1 MATLTSM
8 LLLLLSVS
16 RISLAV
22 PTSLRIRQGI
32 TVLTTAEIAAFKP
45 FTFFAS
51 TGYCQ
56 PDATLAWNCGSNCE
70 ANSDFEPVAS
80 GGDGD
85 DVQFWYVGYFP
96 FFILIVAHQGT
107 DPSQIEALLTDVD
120 FVLSPLDSGLFPG
133 ISSDIMVHSG
143 FRDAQARSAEDI
155 LRAVTTALS
164 EHNTNSV
171 TLVGHSLGAA
181 LSLLDAV
188 YLPLH
193 LDASYT
199 VVGYGLP
206 RVGNQEFADYLDASL
221 PGKISHVNNK
231 QDPVPILPGMALG
244 FHQPSGE
251 VHIDSSNNWNSCPG
265 KNEPSSIPFLVI
277 SWLFL
282 NNAGQDNP
290 AKGCTVGDVSS
301 ILVGNL
307 SEHDGPY
314 DGVEMG
320 C

>member
-1 MATLTSM
+1 MATLTVA
-8 LLLLLSVS
+8 LLLLLSIS
-16 RISLAV
+16 RVSLAV
-22 PTSLRIRQGI
+22 PTSLH
-32 TVLTTAEIAAFKP
+32 APAFKP
-45 FTFFAS
+45 YTFFAS
-51 TGYCQ
+51 TGYCE

-80 GGDGD
+80 GGDGSD
-85 DVQFWYVGYFP
+85 IQFCEIWLIKTHRTV
-96 FFILIVAHQGT
+96 IVAHQGT
-107 DPSQIEALLTDVD
+107 DPSQIEALLTDGD
-120 FVLSPLDSGLFPG
+120 FALSPLDSC
-133 ISSDIMVHSG
+133 SDILVHSG
-143 FRDAQARSAEDI
+143 FRDAQARSANDI
-155 LRAVTTALS
+155 LDAVTTALS
-164 EHNTNSV
+164 KHDTNSV

-231 QDPVPILPGMALG
+231 QDPVPILPGMGLG

-251 VHIDSSNNWNSCPG
+251 VHIASNNNWNSCPG
-265 KNEPSSIPFLVI
+265 
-277 SWLFL
+277 
-282 NNAGQDNP
+282 QDNP
-290 AKGCTVGDVSS
+290 EKGCTVGDVSS
-301 ILVGNL
+301 IFVGDLND
-307 SEHDGPY
+307 HDGPY
-314 DGVEMG
+314 DDVEMG

>member
-1 MATLTSM
+1 MVTLTFV
-8 LLLLLSVS
+8 LLVLFSFS

-22 PTSLRIRQGI
+22 PTSLHARQGI
-32 TVLTTAEIAAFKP
+32 TVLSTAEITAFKP
-45 FTFFAS
+45 YTFFAS
-51 TGYCQ
+51 AGYCE
-56 PDATLAWNCGSNCE
+56 PDTTLAWDCGSNCQ

-80 GGDGD
+80 GGDGG
-85 DVQFWYVGYFP
+85 DVQFWYVGYSP
-96 FFILIVAHQGT
+96 SLSTVIVSHQGT
-107 DPSQIEALLTDVD
+107 DPSQIEALLTDGD
-120 FVLSPLDSGLFPG
+120 FALSPLDSGLFPG
-133 ISSDIMVHSG
+133 ISSDILVHSG

-155 LRAVTTALS
+155 LHVVTTALS

-199 VVGYGLP
+199 MVGYGLP

-221 PGKISHVNNK
+221 AGKISHVNNK

-251 VHIDSSNNWNSCPG
+251 VHIDSDNNWNSCPG
-265 KNEPSSIPFLVI
+265 
-277 SWLFL
+277 
-282 NNAGQDNP
+282 QDNP
-290 AKGCTVGDVSS
+290 EKGCTVGDVSS
-301 ILVGNL
+301 ILVGDLND
-307 SEHDGPY
+307 HDGPY

>member
-1 MATLTSM
+1 MALTSM

-85 DVQFWYVGYFP
+85 DVQFWYVGYSP
-96 FFILIVAHQGT
+96 SLSTVIVAHQGT

-133 ISSDIMVHSG
+133 ISSDILVHSG
-143 FRDAQARSAEDI
+143 FRDAQARSAQDI

-206 RVGNQEFADYLDASL
+206 RVGNQEFADYLDAFL

-251 VHIDSSNNWNSCPG
+251 VHIDSSDNWNSCP
-265 KNEPSSIPFLVI
+265 
-277 SWLFL
+277 
-282 NNAGQDNP
+282 GQDNP

-314 DGVEMG
+314 DSVEMG

>member
-1 MATLTSM
+1 MATLTSV
-8 LLLLLSVS
+8 LLVLFSVS

-22 PTSLRIRQGI
+22 PTSLHARQGI
-32 TVLTTAEIAAFKP
+32 TVLSTAEITAFKP
-45 FTFFAS
+45 YTFFAS
-51 TGYCQ
+51 TGYCE
-56 PDATLAWNCGSNCE
+56 PDATLAWDCGSNCE

-80 GGDGD
+80 GGDGG
-85 DVQFWYVGYFP
+85 DVQFWYVGYSP
-96 FFILIVAHQGT
+96 SLSTVIVSHQGT
-107 DPSQIEALLTDVD
+107 DPSQIEALLTDGD
-120 FVLSPLDSGLFPG
+120 FALSPLDSGLFPG
-133 ISSDIMVHSG
+133 ISSDILVHSG

-155 LRAVTTALS
+155 LHAVTTALS

-199 VVGYGLP
+199 MVGYGLP

-221 PGKISHVNNK
+221 AGKISHVNNK

-251 VHIDSSNNWNSCPG
+251 VHIDSDNNWNSCPG
-265 KNEPSSIPFLVI
+265 
-277 SWLFL
+277 
-282 NNAGQDNP
+282 QDNP
-290 AKGCTVGDVSS
+290 EKGCTVGDVSS
-301 ILVGNL
+301 ILVGDLND
-307 SEHDGPY
+307 HDGPY